1 MRVLMIICLMFS
13 GQSIARDM
21 EAVTSWYQQ
30 VALSTLVDGMIS
42 RVNSTVGEKVSR
54 GTILIE
60 LDQRAY
66 TSRLAAA
73 ESRLEAATQQNA
85 EAKRELDRSLELYDR
100 TLLSDHERK
109 QAEIEAASAD
119 ATYREADA
127 ELAKIRLH
135 IDYSRITAPFDGIVE
150 DIYVQPGQAIIN
162 RQQAQPLLS
171 LCYTKKMKVVAKVS
185 AQEADELKPGV
196 PVQIG
201 LRGQW
206 LDGEI
211 SRLGLKPVAEDANG
225 PRYLLEA
232 SFQPPES
239 VLIRAGEKAVLR
251 IPDE

>member
-1 MRVLMIICLMFS
+1 
-13 GQSIARDM
+13 M

-109 QAEIEAASAD
+109 QAEIEAPSAD

-171 LCYTKKMKVVAKVS
+171 LCYTKKMKVVANVS

-211 SRLGLKPVAEDANG
+211 SRLGFKPVAEDADG